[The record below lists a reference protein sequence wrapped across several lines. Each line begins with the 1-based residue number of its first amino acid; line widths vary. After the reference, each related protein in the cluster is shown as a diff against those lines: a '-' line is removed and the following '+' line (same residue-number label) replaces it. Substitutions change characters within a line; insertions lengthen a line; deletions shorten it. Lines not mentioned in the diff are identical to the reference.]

1 MRLML
6 GWSSIWGQSGDRR
19 DTHGMAAAQLLQ
31 QELDGGQLGH
41 PGSLHSFWWSVQG
54 QGAEQEL
61 CETQASRL
69 FPLLPARG
77 ALASCPE
84 AAGHRPA
91 VERRAAAVVR
101 TGLGM
106 CWLDRAGR
114 SCSTSSAHS
123 RAAVGAPLPS
133 WGAVFPPRTAPP
145 GASPRAVST
154 GPPGCTARQGLP
166 KECADPELLQ
176 RPGAAEREEKQP
188 ECPLL
193 PSLRAEAGAG
203 RALPRGARHSGRT
216 KPCRGPGRRR
226 CSALPWD
233 VAPRLTGK

>member
-41 PGSLHSFWWSVQG
+41 LGSLHSFWWPVQG
-54 QGAEQEL
+54 QEAEQEL

-101 TGLGM
+101 TGLGR

-114 SCSTSSAHS
+114 SRCASSARS
-123 RAAVGAPLPS
+123 RAARSRGGTSPQLGSGVSASYGSAWSIPPCCEH
-133 WGAVFPPRTAPP
+133 GPPRLHCQAGLT
-145 GASPRAVST
+145 
-154 GPPGCTARQGLP
+154 QGV
-166 KECADPELLQ
+166 
-176 RPGAAEREEKQP
+176 R
-188 ECPLL
+188 
-193 PSLRAEAGAG
+193 
-203 RALPRGARHSGRT
+203 
-216 KPCRGPGRRR
+216 
-226 CSALPWD
+226 
-233 VAPRLTGK
+233 